1 MWEGSGVPLRASG
14 GEIRMCVRRTEN
26 TFLKVWWPSLLL
38 SPSLLCS
45 LHDRPNNP
53 RSVEARSMTLF
64 GKPVDQED
72 GRLICQTN
80 HLIWVWISG
89 SFIEPEREVSHY
101 FSKVKRQN
109 GEGNKVKKK
118 VKRVFH
124 LAKHLWE
131 GPAFG
136 KGCVHLFIFCSHS
149 QVSRVRLYLCE
160 LDKGT
165 LV

>member
-1 MWEGSGVPLRASG
+1 
-14 GEIRMCVRRTEN
+14 
-26 TFLKVWWPSLLL
+26 
-38 SPSLLCS
+38 
-45 LHDRPNNP
+45 
-53 RSVEARSMTLF
+53 MTLF

-72 GRLICQTN
+72 GRLICQSN

-124 LAKHLWE
+124 LAKHLWDGQPVE
-131 GPAFG
+131 GM
-136 KGCVHLFIFCSHS
+136 C
-149 QVSRVRLYLCE
+149 
-160 LDKGT
+160 
-165 LV
+165 